1 MSAGRQWSAIGT
13 ESSISGESGI
23 LTRANRLGRAR
34 KWIKEFFWKTVKHL
48 NPADVK
54 RLRLGRWKGCVHG
67 SGQ

>member
-34 KWIKEFFWKTVKHL
+34 KWIKEFFGKQS
-48 NPADVK
+48 NI
-54 RLRLGRWKGCVHG
+54 
-67 SGQ
+67 